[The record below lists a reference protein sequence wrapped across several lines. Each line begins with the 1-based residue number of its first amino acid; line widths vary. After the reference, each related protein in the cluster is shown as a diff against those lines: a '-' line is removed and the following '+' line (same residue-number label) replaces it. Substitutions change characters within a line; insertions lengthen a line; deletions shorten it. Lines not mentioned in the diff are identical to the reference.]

1 MLLLGRKKIFTDVKY
16 ITAENII
23 DVLKKA
29 YAQHQKNAM
38 EIQFLLDYEKGVQP
52 LVREK
57 KVRKDI
63 DIKISDNVANYVT
76 EFKLGYFWSNP
87 AMLIQHGNR
96 EMHQS
101 DFDIDDIGITSLNEM
116 LKNGESIGKKNLEL
130 GDFVEKCGIR
140 HRMVDPKSEDDF
152 DSDSILWNKN
162 GEFVGSL
169 INLYTLDS
177 RFAFCVYHN
186 GPGKKKVLGV
196 SYAKTGG
203 KLYFT
208 CFTDSERFEISG
220 WKIREQQINP
230 LGRISIV
237 EYERSVDRMGCFERH
252 ISDMDGLNV
261 LVSDFAND
269 ASQRTQELWWGDN
282 VDFKDEN
289 GEEVRPQSG
298 DWVLTYSEDGK
309 AAKIQPLSS
318 TLDGMST
325 LQGISYRWNRILQ
338 KCKVPTQADS
348 EGGGSTGVAMG
359 MSSGWEAA
367 EVDAEREQQMIEA
380 GFREELNLILKS
392 ISLVSTKILD
402 PENAIRQIH
411 STDID
416 FHFDRKRNYDLTIKS
431 NFIATLLAKGFD
443 GRHLI
448 KESNAFSDPEQVW
461 TDSKDMIQA
470 IQKSLITKE
479 SGESTDNME
488 NTSGDP
494 INQTTNSPII
504 DGINT
509 SG

>member
-1 MLLLGRKKIFTDVKY
+1 MLLLGRKKIFTDAKK

-63 DIKISDNVANYVT
+63 DIKISDNAANYVT

-101 DFDIDDIGITSLNEM
+101 DSDIDDVGITSLNEM

-130 GDFVEKCGIR
+130 GDFVEKCGIG
-140 HRMVDPKSEDDF
+140 HRMVDPKSEADF

-169 INLYTLDS
+169 VNLYTLDS

-186 GPGKKKVLGV
+186 GPGKKKVLGA

-220 WKIREQQINP
+220 WKIREQQKNP
-230 LGRISIV
+230 LGKVSIV
-237 EYERSVDRMGCFERH
+237 EFERSVDRMGCFERH
-252 ISDMDGLNV
+252 LSDMDGLNV

-269 ASQRTQELWWGDN
+269 SSQRTQELWWGDN

-309 AAKIQPLSS
+309 VAKIQPLSS

-338 KCKVPTQADS
+338 KCKVPIQADS

-479 SGESTDNME
+479 SGESADNME

-504 DGINT
+504 DGTNT